1 MILKINEGVTSYLYE
16 STYKIEI
23 MSVGNPKKFKKLEKF
38 KEVLKE
44 EQKEELSRVYKDKNH
59 EVKKA
64 LGFKTDK
71 DKSKLT

>member
-1 MILKINEGVTSYLYE
+1 M
-16 STYKIEI
+16 ST
-23 MSVGNPKKFKKLEKF
+23 GNPKKFENLEKL

-44 EQKEELSRVYKDKNH
+44 EENEELSKVYKDKNH

-64 LGFKTDK
+64 LGFKTDR